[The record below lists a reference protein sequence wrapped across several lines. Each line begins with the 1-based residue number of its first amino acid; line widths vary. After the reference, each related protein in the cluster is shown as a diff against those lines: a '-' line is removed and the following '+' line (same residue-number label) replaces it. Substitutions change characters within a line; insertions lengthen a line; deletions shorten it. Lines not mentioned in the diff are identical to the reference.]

1 MSGEQ
6 LRDEVTRQIVEAAT
20 RTDSMADQLVTTI
33 RAIAAAEESFCSRS
47 SGRSFG
53 GGIVLETIQGEPEL
67 TRARLDYLKS
77 IAEFDKAQ
85 YALLKAVGR
94 L

>member
-6 LRDEVTRQIVEAAT
+6 LRDEVTRQIVEAAN
-20 RTDSMADQLVTTI
+20 RTDSMADQLVTTK
-33 RAIAAAEESFCSRS
+33 RAIAAAEESFWLAQQRKE
-47 SGRSFG
+47 FG
-53 GGIVLETIQGEPEL
+53 VGIVLESIQGEQEL

-77 IAEFDKAQ
+77 IAEFDEAQ
-85 YALLKAVGR
+85 YALLRAVGR